1 MNNLFL
7 AAMQMCSDCNG
18 AFGIS
23 NGVPKQIVTI
33 IHLIYNA
40 IRIAVPLILIIVGMI
55 DMGRAITQQKED
67 EIKKAQNLLV
77 RKAVAAALVF
87 LIVSLVGLVFS
98 VVNTDDSA
106 NTTWACIDS
115 MLSGTCT
122 PSTYGG

>member
-1 MNNLFL
+1 MNNLIL
-7 AAMQMCSDCNG
+7 AGMQMCTECND

-33 IHLIYNA
+33 VHLIYNA

-77 RKAVAAALVF
+77 RKAIAAALVF
-87 LIVSLVGLVFS
+87 LIVSLVGLIFS
-98 VVNTDDSA
+98 VVNTDSNA
-106 NTTWACIDS
+106 NSTWQCIDA

-122 PSTYGG
+122 TSTYGS